1 MNRKWFLVLLV
12 LQLFYFQL
20 KAMRE
25 RAATRLALA
34 LERERK
40 RERDRVADLCL
51 KGWLVTN
58 TTAAFVQLTQLNQS
72 LAFPQN

>member
-25 RAATRLALA
+25 RAATRFALA
-34 LERERK
+34 LLDRERER
-40 RERDRVADLCL
+40 ERVADLCL

-58 TTAAFVQLTQLNQS
+58 NTTAFVQLTQ
-72 LAFPQN
+72 A

>member
-1 MNRKWFLVLLV
+1 
-12 LQLFYFQL
+12 
-20 KAMRE
+20 MRE

-58 TTAAFVQLTQLNQS
+58 TTTAFVQLTQLNQS
-72 LAFPQN
+72 LAFSPKLKNKRRERDEM

>member
-1 MNRKWFLVLLV
+1 
-12 LQLFYFQL
+12 
-20 KAMRE
+20 MRE